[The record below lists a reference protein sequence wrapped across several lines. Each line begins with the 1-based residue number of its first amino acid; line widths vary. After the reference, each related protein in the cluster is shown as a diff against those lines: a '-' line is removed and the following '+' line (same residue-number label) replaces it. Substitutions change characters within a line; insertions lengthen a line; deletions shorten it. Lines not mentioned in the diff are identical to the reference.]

1 MPNENGRNE
10 ELSIIELD
18 ENLAD
23 VEKPPEVPPGLYAG
37 EVQDVQI
44 LTSAKGNKYFAVR
57 FVIPPDELP
66 VDVREHYEDG
76 AVIFWN
82 RQIVPGPGDARAK
95 FNLKRLI
102 EALGLDTRTSTI
114 DPNEWMGRSARL
126 RVRIGAE
133 YQGERRAE
141 IASVEPAEDEA
152 PARATPQAPQA
163 EEVTSHVP
171 EGARPA
177 RRVPRR

>member
-1 MPNENGRNE
+1 MPDTNGKSE

-23 VEKPPEVPPGLYAG
+23 VERPPDVPPGLYTG

-44 LTSAKGNKYFAVR
+44 LTSAKGNRYFAVR

-76 AVIFWN
+76 AVMFWN
-82 RQIVPGPGDARAK
+82 RQIVPAANDARAK
-95 FNLKRLI
+95 FNLRRLI

-114 DPNEWMGRSARL
+114 DPNEWMGRNARL

-133 YQGERRAE
+133 YQGERRSE

-152 PARATPQAPQA
+152 RSAPTPVA
-163 EEVTSHVP
+163 ETTTHVP
-171 EGARPA
+171 EGNRPT